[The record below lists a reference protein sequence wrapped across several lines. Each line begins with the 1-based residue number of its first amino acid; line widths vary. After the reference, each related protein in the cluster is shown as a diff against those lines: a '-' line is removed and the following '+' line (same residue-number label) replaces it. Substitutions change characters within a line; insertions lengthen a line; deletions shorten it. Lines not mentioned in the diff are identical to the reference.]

1 MFQGPDP
8 SNEVVVRLGELSA
21 SVQHLLRDP
30 GGRLTT
36 VAVSIYAA
44 ATSAAPL
51 GAASNSVI
59 RINGTYEASA

>member
-1 MFQGPDP
+1 MFQDADP
-8 SNEVVVRLGELSA
+8 SNEVLVRLGELSA

-36 VAVSIYAA
+36 VAASIYAA
-44 ATSAAPL
+44 ATSAALL

-59 RINGTYEASA
+59 RINGNYEASA